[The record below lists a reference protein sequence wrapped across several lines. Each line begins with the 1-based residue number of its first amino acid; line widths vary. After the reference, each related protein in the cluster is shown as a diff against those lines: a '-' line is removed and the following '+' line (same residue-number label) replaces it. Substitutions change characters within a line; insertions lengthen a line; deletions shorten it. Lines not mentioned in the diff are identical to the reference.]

1 MKYNTEILKALSKKY
16 GYSTDYIRKC
26 LRKDRNGIMPDK
38 IRKDYKT
45 IESDLEK
52 SIKET
57 ITK

>member
-16 GYSTDYIRKC
+16 GYSSDYIRKC
-26 LRKDRNGIMPDK
+26 LRNDRNGIMPDA
-38 IRKDYKT
+38 IRKDYKL
-45 IESDLEK
+45 IESGLEK